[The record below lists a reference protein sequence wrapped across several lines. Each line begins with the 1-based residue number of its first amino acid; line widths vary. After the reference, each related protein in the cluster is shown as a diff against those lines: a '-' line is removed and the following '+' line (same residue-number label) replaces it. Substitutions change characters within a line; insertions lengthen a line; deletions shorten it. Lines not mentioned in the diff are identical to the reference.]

1 MKSLSIIRRPFRYV
15 YFNATLY
22 LIAANILCFAL
33 NWLVPDSRAI
43 MALNPIAV
51 RSGWIWQFITY
62 MFAHA
67 DLTHLFVN
75 MLGLFFFG
83 TQVERSMGSREFL
96 LFYFLTG
103 ILAGVVSFGIFVL
116 VGAWYTYLLGAS
128 GAIFAVLLAFAV
140 IDPDA
145 LVYIYGII
153 PLRAPVMVIGYT
165 AVELASQIFSFQSSV
180 AHFTHLAGFAFA
192 WVYFLVRFGINPA
205 KRLFRRGLFRRGGGR
220 RN

>member
-51 RSGWIWQFITY
+51 CSGWIWQFVTY

-67 DLTHLFVN
+67 DLTHLLVN

-83 TQVERSMGSREFL
+83 TQVERNMGSREFL

-103 ILAGVVSFGIFVL
+103 ILAGVVSFGIFV
-116 VGAWYTYLLGAS
+116 VAGAWYTYLLGAS

-140 IDPDA
+140 VDPDA

-165 AVELASQIFSFQSSV
+165 AVELVSQVFSFQSSV

-192 WVYFLVRFGINPA
+192 WIYFLVRFGINPA
-205 KRLFRRGLFRRGGGR
+205 KRLFRRGGGR